1 MIFKND
7 TNTNEFSRYGWRD
20 LSVRYFPFARIPWRN
35 GSQQDWKSIPNV
47 PSSQWRSTSS
57 TGHGSPP
64 PGFSVDGIVFYFVKK
79 VIYYYWHFVLKKPRP
94 GNRMMRMPNGA
105 TYAPEN
111 CYDDPANCDMYAGD
125 NNTYASY
132 TNTNPPLP
140 PPDFGTSPTQNT
152 MLARRSV
159 NGQQLRGNG
168 TMNLPL
174 PPYPDPPQP
183 PLPPPRCGNDS
194 ANVSSSSNNDS
205 TISAEIS
212 EAECDREHLVNRNYG
227 GKLLIWNYFIDTVRG
242 LDFHHKQNEYC
253 FSVQK
258 YDNVITGF

>member
-1 MIFKND
+1 
-7 TNTNEFSRYGWRD
+7 
-20 LSVRYFPFARIPWRN
+20 
-35 GSQQDWKSIPNV
+35 
-47 PSSQWRSTSS
+47 
-57 TGHGSPP
+57 
-64 PGFSVDGIVFYFVKK
+64 
-79 VIYYYWHFVLKKPRP
+79 
-94 GNRMMRMPNGA
+94 MMRMPNGA

-125 NNTYASY
+125 NNSYASY

-140 PPDFGTSPTQNT
+140 PPDFGTSPNQNT
-152 MLARRSV
+152 MLARRSM

-227 GKLLIWNYFIDTVRG
+227 GKLRIFFASNLRSK
-242 LDFHHKQNEYC
+242 L
-253 FSVQK
+253 VQLVNHLENIVGQK
-258 YDNVITGF
+258 KTSSTSRIFNLLCLLTLSEVACDLLNF

>member
-1 MIFKND
+1 
-7 TNTNEFSRYGWRD
+7 
-20 LSVRYFPFARIPWRN
+20 
-35 GSQQDWKSIPNV
+35 
-47 PSSQWRSTSS
+47 
-57 TGHGSPP
+57 
-64 PGFSVDGIVFYFVKK
+64 
-79 VIYYYWHFVLKKPRP
+79 
-94 GNRMMRMPNGA
+94 MMRMPNGA

-111 CYDDPANCDMYAGD
+111 CYDDPANCDMYGGAES
-125 NNTYASY
+125 NSYASY

-183 PLPPPRCGNDS
+183 PLPPPRTGNDS

-227 GKLLIWNYFIDTVRG
+227 GKFGEFFFSNNYTVPGGNLKRRKKLDKKKTSSTFRIFKLLRFI
-242 LDFHHKQNEYC
+242 NP
-253 FSVQK
+253 
-258 YDNVITGF
+258 

>member
-1 MIFKND
+1 
-7 TNTNEFSRYGWRD
+7 
-20 LSVRYFPFARIPWRN
+20 
-35 GSQQDWKSIPNV
+35 
-47 PSSQWRSTSS
+47 
-57 TGHGSPP
+57 
-64 PGFSVDGIVFYFVKK
+64 
-79 VIYYYWHFVLKKPRP
+79 
-94 GNRMMRMPNGA
+94 MRMPNGA

-111 CYDDPANCDMYAGD
+111 CYDDPANCDMYGGAES
-125 NNTYASY
+125 NSYASY

-140 PPDFGTSPTQNT
+140 PPDFGTSPNQNT

-183 PLPPPRCGNDS
+183 PLPPPRTGNDS

-227 GKLLIWNYFIDTVRG
+227 GKFRDLFYFFIFRKRFRVVIWKKAG
-242 LDFHHKQNEYC
+242 
-253 FSVQK
+253 
-258 YDNVITGF
+258 

>member
-1 MIFKND
+1 M
-7 TNTNEFSRYGWRD
+7 YG
-20 LSVRYFPFARIPWRN
+20 
-35 GSQQDWKSIPNV
+35 
-47 PSSQWRSTSS
+47 
-57 TGHGSPP
+57 
-64 PGFSVDGIVFYFVKK
+64 
-79 VIYYYWHFVLKKPRP
+79 
-94 GNRMMRMPNGA
+94 GA
-105 TYAPEN
+105 ESN
-111 CYDDPANCDMYAGD
+111 S
-125 NNTYASY
+125 YASY

-152 MLARRSV
+152 MMARRSV

-183 PLPPPRCGNDS
+183 PLPPPRTGNDS

-227 GKLLIWNYFIDTVRG
+227 GKFG
-242 LDFHHKQNEYC
+242 DFFFYN
-253 FSVQK
+253 
-258 YDNVITGF
+258 